1 MLVAKAV
8 GTVRNSWPR
17 WAGVFGGVSCILPAE
32 DKRVRKALG
41 AKGHELLGKAPS
53 AASTSRGGLGGGSL
67 GGFLL
72 EMPAVSWKSLERS

>member
-8 GTVRNSWPR
+8 GTVRNSRPR

-53 AASTSRGGLGGGSL
+53 AASTSGGGLGEGPL
-67 GGFLL
+67 G
-72 EMPAVSWKSLERS
+72 VSS